1 MGNTAGTM
9 AVSGI
14 LSVLAMTGFVARWR
28 RGAGVAD
35 WFVPLALL
43 PVIFFPHWAYR
54 LVLPLT
60 PFLYG
65 YLVDGIQALTNAWAR
80 VLRVSLMCLIGL
92 HLADHAMY
100 RIQIDNAV
108 WLADAR
114 EAAQVTDW
122 MRRELTGPGA
132 VASTNP
138 ALIFFARA
146 GEVSRSTT
154 PAGGGRRGGRREFGT
169 SSI

>member
-1 MGNTAGTM
+1 
-9 AVSGI
+9 
-14 LSVLAMTGFVARWR
+14 MTGFVARWR